1 MADRLAIV
9 VPCYNEEA
17 VLPES
22 IRQLAGLLE
31 ELKEKEQIAMDS
43 MLVFVDDGSSDR
55 TWEII
60 RREHEKSSTT
70 VWGMK
75 LARNSGHQNALLA
88 GLMGVRELVDMTISM
103 DADLQDD
110 ISVISEM
117 IEKYDEGNELVFGV
131 RNDRS
136 SDTWFKRTSA
146 ELFYCF
152 MEWMGAETVKN
163 HADFRL
169 MSRRALDELEKYK
182 ERNLFLRGIVT
193 TIGFQSTEVYYTR
206 KKRMAGESK
215 YPLHKMIAFALRGI
229 TSFSI
234 KPMMLISFVGIGSI
248 LVSIFAILYSLI
260 GHFMGNTVSGWTSLF
275 CSLWFLGGMILLSL
289 GIIGQYIGNIY
300 MEVKERPRYIVETE
314 LFQ

>member
-1 MADRLAIV
+1 M
-9 VPCYNEEA
+9 
-17 VLPES
+17 
-22 IRQLAGLLE
+22 
-31 ELKEKEQIAMDS
+31 
-43 MLVFVDDGSSDR
+43 VDDGSSDR

-60 RREHEKSSTT
+60 WEEHRNNEQS

-88 GLMGVRELVDMTISM
+88 GLMGVKPFVDITISI

-110 ISVISEM
+110 ISVIGDM
-117 IEKYDEGNELVFGV
+117 IKKYGEGNEIVFGV
-131 RNDRS
+131 REDRS

-146 ELFYCF
+146 EAFYRL
-152 MEWMGAETVKN
+152 MNWMGAATVKN

-193 TIGFQSTEVYYTR
+193 CIGFQTAEVYYTR

-215 YPLHKMIAFALRGI
+215 YPLPKMIAFALQGI

-234 KPMMLISFVGIGSI
+234 KPMTIISFVGIGSI
-248 LVSIFAILYSLI
+248 LVSMIAIIYSLV
-260 GHFMGNTVSGWTSLF
+260 GHFTGNTVSGWTPLF
-275 CSLWFLGGMILLSL
+275 CSVWFLGGMILLAL

-300 MEVKERPRYIVETE
+300 MEVKERPRYTVETE
-314 LFQ
+314 LFFEGTTKNKECGIEPRQ